1 MYEKKIEDDHHLIK
15 LEKIIFKKL
24 LKKLLYLVIRL
35 HKLVKRVSQQVK
47 LFELDKMMINPL
59 IIQMQKSKLKTN
71 SLILLFLSTY
81 LCI

>member
-15 LEKIIFKKL
+15 LEKIIFKEFF
-24 LKKLLYLVIRL
+24 KKLLYLVIML

-71 SLILLFLSTY
+71 SLILL
-81 LCI
+81 

>member
-15 LEKIIFKKL
+15 LEKIIFKEFLEKF
-24 LKKLLYLVIRL
+24 LYLVIML

-71 SLILLFLSTY
+71 SLILL
-81 LCI
+81 